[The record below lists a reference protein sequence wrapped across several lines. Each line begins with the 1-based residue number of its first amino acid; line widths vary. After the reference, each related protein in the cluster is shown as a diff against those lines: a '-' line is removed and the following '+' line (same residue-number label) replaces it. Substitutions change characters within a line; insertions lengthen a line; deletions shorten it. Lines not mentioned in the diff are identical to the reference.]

1 MNGTTSRS
9 VRKYEPIKALVP
21 PVVDSSIWQDS
32 GFEHVAREDIFYARM
47 LSLAYQLH
55 VKVTVLEC
63 GDLEQARR
71 VVTMA
76 DALFEQVGD
85 SAKQRVYIWDDCFAV
100 NGNDGGA
107 RAVIIE
113 SLP

>member
-9 VRKYEPIKALVP
+9 VRRYEPIRALVP
-21 PVVDSSIWQDS
+21 PVVDSSIWQDL
-32 GFEHVAREDIFYARM
+32 GLEHVAREDSFYAM
-47 LSLAYQLH
+47 LLSLANQLH

-71 VVTMA
+71 VATMSHT
-76 DALFEQVGD
+76 LSKQVGD
-85 SAKQRVYIWDDCFAV
+85 SAKQRVYIWNDCNATED
-100 NGNDGGA
+100 NDGGA

-113 SLP
+113 RYS